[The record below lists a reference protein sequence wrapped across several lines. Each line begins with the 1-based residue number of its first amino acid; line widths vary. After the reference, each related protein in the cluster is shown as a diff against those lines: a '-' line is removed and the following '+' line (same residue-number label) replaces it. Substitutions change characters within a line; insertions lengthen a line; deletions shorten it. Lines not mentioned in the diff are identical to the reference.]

1 MSRTISRR
9 RFLKASA
16 GVVAVTSS
24 GFLER
29 APASA
34 QKRELTM
41 LSFNHFVP
49 ASDDELKRQCEGFGK
64 QAGVTVRLDTIQGRQ
79 LFAKRAA
86 EVPSQAGHDIIV
98 TGAADPFL
106 SEQPLV

>member
-29 APASA
+29 APAFA

-41 LSFNHFVP
+41 LTFNHFVP
-49 ASDDELKRQCEGFGK
+49 ASPG
-64 QAGVTVRLDTIQGRQ
+64 
-79 LFAKRAA
+79 
-86 EVPSQAGHDIIV
+86 S
-98 TGAADPFL
+98 
-106 SEQPLV
+106 S